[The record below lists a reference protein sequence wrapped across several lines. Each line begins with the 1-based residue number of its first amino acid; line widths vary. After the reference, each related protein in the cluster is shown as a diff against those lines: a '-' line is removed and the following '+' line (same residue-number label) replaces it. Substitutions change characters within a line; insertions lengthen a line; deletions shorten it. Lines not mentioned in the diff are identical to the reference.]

1 MGLMDDEEQPD
12 KDEIIL
18 DALKTIIILLL
29 EIKEEL
35 KEIKK

>member
-1 MGLMDDEEQPD
+1 MGLMDNEEQD